1 MRLGTTVP
9 SQFQRARRLPPT
21 VDSRRGFW
29 QTVPISECVYQV
41 YHVYRVYQVYL
52 KSLAGK

>member
-1 MRLGTTVP
+1 M
-9 SQFQRARRLPPT
+9 
-21 VDSRRGFW
+21 RGFW

>member
-1 MRLGTTVP
+1 M
-9 SQFQRARRLPPT
+9 
-21 VDSRRGFW
+21 RGFW
-29 QTVPISECVYQV
+29 QTVPISECVYQVYQV